1 MNKEILYYFYPLIP
15 IYMSSSYD
23 KFQKR
28 RLISSYFSVVLSVF
42 LVLFLLGILGLFVL
56 NSKKLS
62 DDFKEEIP
70 MTVFFKNEANDTV
83 INAFREEL
91 KTAKFVKSS
100 VYVTKEE
107 AAKTHSKDLGED
119 FVTFLGGNPLLNSFD
134 IHLKADYITNDSIA
148 KIENR
153 FKQNEFISDIG
164 YDKVLMDLVNEN
176 IQKVSFWILIASGFF
191 TLLLFY

>member
-1 MNKEILYYFYPLIP
+1 
-15 IYMSSSYD
+15 MSSSYD
-23 KFQKR
+23 KYQKR
-28 RLISSYFSVVLSVF
+28 RLYSSYFSVVLSVF

-83 INAFREEL
+83 ISAFREEL

-100 VYVTKEE
+100 VYITKDE

-119 FVTFLGGNPLLNSFD
+119 FVTFLGGNPLQNSFD
-134 IHLKADYITNDSIA
+134 IHQKAEYINNDSIA
-148 KIENR
+148 KIETR
-153 FKQNEFISDIG
+153 LKQNEFISDIG
-164 YDKVLMDLVNEN
+164 YDKVLMDLVNKN
-176 IQKVSFWILIASGFF
+176 IEKVSF
-191 TLLLFY
+191 

>member
-1 MNKEILYYFYPLIP
+1 T

-23 KFQKR
+23 KYQKR

-42 LVLFLLGILGLFVL
+42 LVLFLLVMLGLFVL
-56 NSKKLS
+56 NSKKLAN
-62 DDFKEEIP
+62 DFKEEIP

-119 FVTFLGGNPLLNSFD
+119 FVTFLGGNPLQNSFD
-134 IHLKADYITNDSIA
+134 IHLKAEYVNKNNIS
-148 KIENR
+148 KIENQL
-153 FKQNEFISDIG
+153 KQNPYISDI
-164 YDKVLMDLVNEN
+164 
-176 IQKVSFWILIASGFF
+176 
-191 TLLLFY
+191 